1 MPNALANWV
10 LPTVTIERLAD
21 AREKGDLLLVPFK
34 RLPQNVWIDRCHV
47 LNLGQRSK
55 PKARNESPKL

>member
-1 MPNALANWV
+1 LG